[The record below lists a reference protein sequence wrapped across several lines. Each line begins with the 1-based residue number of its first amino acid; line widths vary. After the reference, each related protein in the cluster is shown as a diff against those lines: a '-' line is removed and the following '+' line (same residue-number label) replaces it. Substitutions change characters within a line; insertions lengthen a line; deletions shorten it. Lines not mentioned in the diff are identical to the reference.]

1 MTPTCARPPR
11 NRSNVSRAIAVAL
24 AAAALPTALACGG
37 PTRTDRP
44 NATAPAAAS
53 SSPATGPGEGTAPPG
68 GAAFPK
74 LSGDI
79 TKRLDS
85 AIQDVLKETGVP
97 GVIAGVWA
105 NGKGSYVRAFGVSDK
120 QSNAKMTSDLYMRI
134 GSVTKTFTVTGLLRL
149 VDQGKV
155 KLDDPVGK
163 YVDGVP
169 DGDKITLR
177 QLADMRSGLFNYSED
192 AGFDKALKENPE
204 RTFLPAELLAYAFQH
219 PSNFSP
225 GQRFQYSNTN
235 TVLIGMVIEKV
246 AKQPLAGYLQRN
258 VITPARLGRT
268 SFPKNSSLPDPHARG
283 YTTDTVNGQEADATG
298 WNPSWA
304 WAAGAMISEL
314 RDLRTWA
321 HTLATG
327 TILSPASQKERLD
340 FQPTGLPGT
349 GYGLGI
355 FDNHGWIGH
364 NGSLPGYQAVV
375 VYLPEA
381 EATVV
386 LLLNSDTAHQGSEP
400 STLFAQAVTKIVS
413 PDHVYTLPAMSSTPP
428 TPVPSSSPATATPP
442 SPSASPSVVPP
453 TSGPTV
459 PVVPPTPGTT

>member
-1 MTPTCARPPR
+1 M
-11 NRSNVSRAIAVAL
+11 SRAIAVAL

-37 PTRTDRP
+37 PARTDRHG
-44 NATAPAAAS
+44 ATAPAAAS
-53 SSPATGPGEGTAPPG
+53 SSPAAGDTGGTAAPG
-68 GAAFPK
+68 SASFPE
-74 LSGDI
+74 LSGD
-79 TKRLDS
+79 TAKRLDT

-105 NGKGSYVRAFGVSDK
+105 NGKGSYVHAFGVADK
-120 QSNAKMTSDLYMRI
+120 QTNTKMTSDLYMRI

-169 DGDKITLR
+169 GGDRITLR

-192 AGFDKALKENPE
+192 QGFDKALKENPE
-204 RTFLPAELLAYAFQH
+204 REFLPAELLAYAFQH
-219 PSNFSP
+219 PSNSAP
-225 GQRFQYSNTN
+225 GKQFQYSNTN
-235 TVLIGMVIEKV
+235 TVLLGMVIEKV
-246 AKQPLAGYLQRN
+246 AKQPLANYLRRN
-258 VITPARLGRT
+258 VVLPSRLGHT
-268 SFPKNSSLPDPHARG
+268 SFPKNASLPDSHAHG
-283 YTTDTVNGQEADATG
+283 YTTDTPNGQETDATG

-304 WAAGAMISEL
+304 WAAGAMVSDL
-314 RDLRTWA
+314 RDMRTWA

-340 FQPTGLPGT
+340 FQGTGIPGV
-349 GYGLGI
+349 GYGLGV

-364 NGSLPGYQAVV
+364 NGSLPGYQTVV
-375 VYLPEA
+375 VYLPDA
-381 EATVV
+381 EATLV

-400 STLFAQAVTKIVS
+400 STLFAQAITKIVS
-413 PDHVYTLPAMSSTPP
+413 PGHVYTLPATASTPP
-428 TPVPSSSPATATPP
+428 TPVPSGSPRTASPTAPGTSPAQPTPAQTTP
-442 SPSASPSVVPP
+442 AEP